1 MYLYFLFA
9 YCVLLW
15 FLFSCGHCNIIKE
28 TMNATEQILGEFGD
42 GRVVKMLADMSKEVQ
57 QVKMEADRLILE
69 EMFLTALEKLCDLE
83 RRTRLSADMNSNATV
98 QVWIVSVCFNE
109 RQYDILNEQIIALSK
124 KRSLMKYANSKMVR
138 ACVDSMPSV
147 ACKTAKLKLIETL
160 RKTTEGKIYVE
171 VERARLTHMLS
182 KMKEEDGDIDGA
194 VKVLLELQVLLKKK
208 KTYIFYFSNFYF
220 YFMLNLVVQWK
231 NRRKYSSCWSS
242 CACAYCEMILC
253 VRRSL
258 RKRFLL
264 DFSKHQDLKFKY
276 YKLMILLD
284 LYNKNYVGVSN
295 HYYNLSE
302 TEAYLDKAKIVTF
315 LKNAVVYAILAP
327 YSEEQWATMCRVSE
341 DSNFDQIPKYKELVQ
356 LFIKEEIISWKKDIL
371 GVYDKLKA
379 WNASSTDYVEEYV
392 ESEEHVLAN
401 LEQLQCRVGEHNM
414 RIVSKYYSRIYL
426 NRIAEL
432 VDWNAEK
439 TEEFL
444 CKLIVN
450 GTIPLAKICRP
461 SGVVNFVPKKKS
473 EEELDDWAV
482 GTVDVMEKINK
493 VTHLILKER
502 MMYKNV
508 HSFCEEEDS
517 EEEDWFTDTLFKRQS
532 SEYDD
537 YFDDPDENTED
548 IYVEMDESLSESM
561 SESELKA
568 IESEM
573 KSSIELDKIS
583 DVEVVFDRPF
593 FKFLLR
599 QTYFVYLNA
608 LIRFDY

>member
-1 MYLYFLFA
+1 
-9 YCVLLW
+9 
-15 FLFSCGHCNIIKE
+15 
-28 TMNATEQILGEFGD
+28 MNPPEQILGEFGD
-42 GRVVKMLADMSKEVQ
+42 GRVVKMLADMSKEVE
-57 QVKMEADRLILE
+57 QVKLEAERLISD
-69 EMFLTALEKLCDLE
+69 EMFAAALEKLCDME

-98 QVWIVSVCFNE
+98 QVNIVSVCFSE
-109 RQYDILNEQIIALSK
+109 KQYDILKEQIIALSK
-124 KRSLMKYANSKMVR
+124 KRSLMKYANSKMVQT
-138 ACVDSMPSV
+138 CVELMPSV
-147 ACKTAKLKLIETL
+147 SCKKAKFELIETL

-182 KMKEEDGDIDGA
+182 QMKEEDGDIEGA
-194 VKVLLELQVLLKKK
+194 VKVLLELQVLLKNKQIC
-208 KTYIFYFSNFYF
+208 IFISNFYWF
-220 YFMLNLVVQWK
+220 YIE
-231 NRRKYSSCWSS
+231 SCGSM
-242 CACAYCEMILC
+242 EKPEK
-253 VRRSL
+253 VF
-258 RKRFLL
+258 FLL
-264 DFSKHQDLKFKY
+264 EQLRLCILRNDFVRSTIIAKKISPKFFKSDIISKHQDLKFKY

-302 TEAYLDKAKIVTF
+302 TETFHDKSKIVTF

-327 YSEEQWATMCRVSE
+327 YSTEQWSTISRMSE
-341 DSNFDQIPKYKELVQ
+341 DGNFDQIPKYKELVQ

-379 WNASSTDYVEEYV
+379 WSVSSTDYVEEYV
-392 ESEEHVLAN
+392 ESQEHTLAN

-432 VDWNAEK
+432 VDWNVEK

-461 SGVVNFVPKKKS
+461 SGVVTFVPKKKS
-473 EEELDDWAV
+473 QEELDDWAV

-517 EEEDWFTDTLFKRQS
+517 DEEDWFTDTLFKRQS
-532 SEYDD
+532 SEYEDD
-537 YFDDPDENTED
+537 FDDPDENTED
-548 IYVEMDESLSESM
+548 MYVEVDETTSESL

-573 KSSIELDKIS
+573 EKKSVEPDKTS
-583 DVEVVFDRPF
+583 EVEVVFDRPF
-593 FKFLLR
+593 F
-599 QTYFVYLNA
+599 
-608 LIRFDY
+608 

>member
-1 MYLYFLFA
+1 
-9 YCVLLW
+9 
-15 FLFSCGHCNIIKE
+15 
-28 TMNATEQILGEFGD
+28 MNPPEQILGEFGD
-42 GRVVKMLADMSKEVQ
+42 GRVVKMLADMSKEVE
-57 QVKMEADRLILE
+57 QVKLEAERLISD
-69 EMFLTALEKLCDLE
+69 EMFAAALEKLCDME

-98 QVWIVSVCFNE
+98 QVNIVSVCFSE
-109 RQYDILNEQIIALSK
+109 KQYDILKEQIIALSK
-124 KRSLMKYANSKMVR
+124 KRSLMKYANSKMVQ
-138 ACVDSMPSV
+138 ACVELMPSV
-147 ACKTAKLKLIETL
+147 SCKKAKFELIETL

-182 KMKEEDGDIDGA
+182 QMKEEDGDIEGA
-194 VKVLLELQVLLKKK
+194 VKVLLELQVLLKNKQIC
-208 KTYIFYFSNFYF
+208 IFIFLIFIGF
-220 YFMLNLVVQWK
+220 ILNRVVRWK
-231 NRRKYSSCWSS
+231 NRRKCSSCWNS

-253 VRRSL
+253 ARRSS
-258 RKRFLL
+258 RKRFLQN
-264 DFSKHQDLKFKY
+264 FSKHQDLKFKY

-302 TEAYLDKAKIVTF
+302 TETFHDKSKIVTF

-327 YSEEQWATMCRVSE
+327 YSAEQWSTISRISE
-341 DSNFDQIPKYKELVQ
+341 DGNFDQIPKYKELVQ

-379 WNASSTDYVEEYV
+379 WSVSSTDYVEEYV
-392 ESEEHVLAN
+392 ESQEHILAN

-432 VDWNAEK
+432 VDWNVEK

-461 SGVVNFVPKKKS
+461 SGVVTFVPKKKS
-473 EEELDDWAV
+473 QEELDDWAV

-517 EEEDWFTDTLFKRQS
+517 DEEDWFTDTLFKRQS
-532 SEYDD
+532 SEYEDD
-537 YFDDPDENTED
+537 FDDPDENTED
-548 IYVEMDESLSESM
+548 MYVEVDETTSESL

-573 KSSIELDKIS
+573 EKKSVEPDKTS
-583 DVEVVFDRPF
+583 EVEVVFDRPF
-593 FKFLLR
+593 F
-599 QTYFVYLNA
+599 
-608 LIRFDY
+608 

>member
-9 YCVLLW
+9 YCVSLW
-15 FLFSCGHCNIIKE
+15 FLFSCDRRCNIIKE
-28 TMNATEQILGEFGD
+28 TMNPTEQILGEFGD
-42 GRVVKMLADMSKEVQ
+42 GRVVKMLADMSKEVE
-57 QVKMEADRLILE
+57 QVKLEAERLISD
-69 EMFLTALEKLCDLE
+69 EMFSAALEKLCDME
-83 RRTRLSADMNSNATV
+83 RRTRLSADMNSNATI
-98 QVWIVSVCFNE
+98 QVNIVSVCFSE
-109 RQYDILNEQIIALSK
+109 KQYDILKEQIIALSK
-124 KRSLMKYANSKMVR
+124 KRSLMKYANSKMVQ
-138 ACVDSMPSV
+138 ACVELMPSV
-147 ACKTAKLKLIETL
+147 SCKKAKFELIETL

-182 KMKEEDGDIDGA
+182 QMKEEDGDIEGA
-194 VKVLLELQVLLKKK
+194 VKVLLELQLRLCILRNDFVRSTIIAKKISPK
-208 KTYIFYFSNFYF
+208 FFKSDI
-220 YFMLNLVVQWK
+220 
-231 NRRKYSSCWSS
+231 
-242 CACAYCEMILC
+242 I
-253 VRRSL
+253 
-258 RKRFLL
+258 
-264 DFSKHQDLKFKY
+264 SKHQDLKFKY

-302 TEAYLDKAKIVTF
+302 TETFHDKAKIVTF

-327 YSEEQWATMCRVSE
+327 YSAEQWSTISRMSE
-341 DSNFDQIPKYKELVQ
+341 DGNFDQIPKYKELVQ

-379 WNASSTDYVEEYV
+379 WSVSSTDYVEEYV
-392 ESEEHVLAN
+392 ESQEHILAN

-432 VDWNAEK
+432 VDWNVEK

-473 EEELDDWAV
+473 QEELDDWAV

-517 EEEDWFTDTLFKRQS
+517 DEEDWFTDTLFKRQN
-532 SEYDD
+532 SEYEDD
-537 YFDDPDENTED
+537 FDDPDDNTED
-548 IYVEMDESLSESM
+548 MYVEVDETTSESL

-573 KSSIELDKIS
+573 EKKSVEPDETSE
-583 DVEVVFDRPF
+583 VEVVFDRPF
-593 FKFLLR
+593 F
-599 QTYFVYLNA
+599 
-608 LIRFDY
+608 

>member
-1 MYLYFLFA
+1 
-9 YCVLLW
+9 
-15 FLFSCGHCNIIKE
+15 
-28 TMNATEQILGEFGD
+28 MNPTEQILGEFGD
-42 GRVVKMLADMSKEVQ
+42 GRVVKMLADLSKEVE
-57 QVKMEADRLILE
+57 QVKLEAERLISD
-69 EMFLTALEKLCDLE
+69 EMFAAALEKLCDME

-98 QVWIVSVCFNE
+98 QVNIVSVCFSE
-109 RQYDILNEQIIALSK
+109 KQYDILKEQIIALSK
-124 KRSLMKYANSKMVR
+124 KRSLMKYANSKMVQ
-138 ACVDSMPSV
+138 ACVELMPSV
-147 ACKTAKLKLIETL
+147 SCKKAKFELIETL

-182 KMKEEDGDIDGA
+182 QMKEEDGDIEGA
-194 VKVLLELQVLLKKK
+194 VKVLLELQQLRLCILRNDFVRSTIIAKKISPK
-208 KTYIFYFSNFYF
+208 FFKSDI
-220 YFMLNLVVQWK
+220 
-231 NRRKYSSCWSS
+231 
-242 CACAYCEMILC
+242 I
-253 VRRSL
+253 
-258 RKRFLL
+258 
-264 DFSKHQDLKFKY
+264 SKHQDLKFKY

-302 TEAYLDKAKIVTF
+302 TETFHDKAKIVTF

-327 YSEEQWATMCRVSE
+327 YSAEQWSTISRMSE
-341 DSNFDQIPKYKELVQ
+341 DDNFDQIPKYKELVQ

-379 WNASSTDYVEEYV
+379 WSVSSTDYVEEYV
-392 ESEEHVLAN
+392 ESQEHILAN

-432 VDWNAEK
+432 VDWNVEK

-461 SGVVNFVPKKKS
+461 TGVVNFVPKKKS
-473 EEELDDWAV
+473 QEELDDWAV

-517 EEEDWFTDTLFKRQS
+517 DEEDWFTDTLFKRQS
-532 SEYDD
+532 SEYEDD
-537 YFDDPDENTED
+537 FDDTDENTED
-548 IYVEMDESLSESM
+548 MYVEVDETTSESL

-573 KSSIELDKIS
+573 EKKSVEPDKTS
-583 DVEVVFDRPF
+583 EVEVVFDRPF
-593 FKFLLR
+593 F
-599 QTYFVYLNA
+599 
-608 LIRFDY
+608 

>member
-15 FLFSCGHCNIIKE
+15 FFFSCGQCCNTIKE

-42 GRVVKMLADMSKEVQ
+42 GRVVKMLADMSKEVE
-57 QVKMEADRLILE
+57 QVKLEADRLISD
-69 EMFLTALEKLCDLE
+69 EMFLAALEKLCDLE
-83 RRTRLSADMNSNATV
+83 RRTRLSADMKSNATV
-98 QVWIVSVCFNE
+98 QVCIVSVCFNE
-109 RQYDILNEQIIALSK
+109 KQYDILNEQIIALSK
-124 KRSLMKYANSKMVR
+124 KRSLMKYANSKMVQ
-138 ACVDSMPSV
+138 ACVDLMPSV
-147 ACKTAKLKLIETL
+147 TCKTAKLELIETL

-182 KMKEEDGDIDGA
+182 KMKEEEGDIDGA
-194 VKVLLELQVLLKKK
+194 VKVLLELQLRLCILRNDFVRSSIIAKK
-208 KTYIFYFSNFYF
+208 ISP
-220 YFMLNLVVQWK
+220 
-231 NRRKYSSCWSS
+231 
-242 CACAYCEMILC
+242 
-253 VRRSL
+253 
-258 RKRFLL
+258 RFFKS
-264 DFSKHQDLKFKY
+264 DIIVKHQDLKFKY

-302 TEAYLDKAKIVTF
+302 TEAFLDKAKIITF

-327 YSEEQWATMCRVSE
+327 YSEEQWATVRRVSE

-432 VDWNAEK
+432 VDWNVEK

-517 EEEDWFTDTLFKRQS
+517 DEEDWFTDTLFKRQS
-532 SEYDD
+532 SDYDE
-537 YFDDPDENTED
+537 YFDEPDENTED
-548 IYVEMDESLSESM
+548 AYAEMDESISESISESDLKAM
-561 SESELKA
+561 ESEL
-568 IESEM
+568 M
-573 KSSIELDKIS
+573 KSSIELEDIS
-583 DVEVVFDRPF
+583 EVEVVFDRPF
-593 FKFLLR
+593 L
-599 QTYFVYLNA
+599 
-608 LIRFDY
+608 

>member
-1 MYLYFLFA
+1 
-9 YCVLLW
+9 
-15 FLFSCGHCNIIKE
+15 
-28 TMNATEQILGEFGD
+28 MNPPEQILGEFGD
-42 GRVVKMLADMSKEVQ
+42 GRVVKMLADMSKEVE
-57 QVKMEADRLILE
+57 QVKLEAERLISD
-69 EMFLTALEKLCDLE
+69 EMFAAALEKLCDME

-98 QVWIVSVCFNE
+98 QVNIVSVCFSE
-109 RQYDILNEQIIALSK
+109 KQYDILKEQIIALSK
-124 KRSLMKYANSKMVR
+124 KRSLMKYANSKMVQ
-138 ACVDSMPSV
+138 ACVELMPSV
-147 ACKTAKLKLIETL
+147 SCKKAKFELIETL

-182 KMKEEDGDIDGA
+182 QMKEEDGDIEGA
-194 VKVLLELQVLLKKK
+194 VKVLLELQKV
-208 KTYIFYFSNFYF
+208 F
-220 YFMLNLVVQWK
+220 
-231 NRRKYSSCWSS
+231 
-242 CACAYCEMILC
+242 
-253 VRRSL
+253 
-258 RKRFLL
+258 FLL
-264 DFSKHQDLKFKY
+264 EQLRLCILRNDFVRSTIIAKKISPKFFKSDIISKHQDLKFKY

-302 TEAYLDKAKIVTF
+302 TETFHDKSKIVTF

-327 YSEEQWATMCRVSE
+327 YSAEQWSTISRISE
-341 DSNFDQIPKYKELVQ
+341 DGNFDQIPKYKELVQ

-379 WNASSTDYVEEYV
+379 WSVSSTDYVEEYV
-392 ESEEHVLAN
+392 ESQEHILAN

-432 VDWNAEK
+432 VDWNVEK

-461 SGVVNFVPKKKS
+461 SGVVTFVPKKKS
-473 EEELDDWAV
+473 QEELDDWAV

-517 EEEDWFTDTLFKRQS
+517 DEEDWFTDTLFKRQS
-532 SEYDD
+532 SEYEDD
-537 YFDDPDENTED
+537 FDDPDENTED
-548 IYVEMDESLSESM
+548 MYVEVDETTSESL

-573 KSSIELDKIS
+573 EKKSVEPDKTS
-583 DVEVVFDRPF
+583 EVEVVFDRPF
-593 FKFLLR
+593 F
-599 QTYFVYLNA
+599 
-608 LIRFDY
+608 

>member
-1 MYLYFLFA
+1 
-9 YCVLLW
+9 
-15 FLFSCGHCNIIKE
+15 
-28 TMNATEQILGEFGD
+28 MNPPEQILGEFGD
-42 GRVVKMLADMSKEVQ
+42 GRVVKMLADMSKEVE
-57 QVKMEADRLILE
+57 QVKLEAERLISD
-69 EMFLTALEKLCDLE
+69 EMFAAALEKLCDME

-98 QVWIVSVCFNE
+98 QVNIVSVCFSE
-109 RQYDILNEQIIALSK
+109 KQYDILKEQIIALSK
-124 KRSLMKYANSKMVR
+124 KRSLMKYANSKMVQ
-138 ACVDSMPSV
+138 ACVELMPSV
-147 ACKTAKLKLIETL
+147 SCKKAKFELIETL

-182 KMKEEDGDIDGA
+182 QMKEEDGDIEGA
-194 VKVLLELQVLLKKK
+194 VKVLLELQKV
-208 KTYIFYFSNFYF
+208 F
-220 YFMLNLVVQWK
+220 
-231 NRRKYSSCWSS
+231 
-242 CACAYCEMILC
+242 
-253 VRRSL
+253 
-258 RKRFLL
+258 FLL
-264 DFSKHQDLKFKY
+264 EQLRLCILRNDFVRSTIIAKKISPKFFKSDIISKHQDLKFKY

-302 TEAYLDKAKIVTF
+302 TETFHDKSKIVTF

-327 YSEEQWATMCRVSE
+327 YSAEQWSTISRMSE
-341 DSNFDQIPKYKELVQ
+341 DGNFDQIPKYKELVQ

-379 WNASSTDYVEEYV
+379 WSVSSTDYVEEYV
-392 ESEEHVLAN
+392 ESQEHILAN

-432 VDWNAEK
+432 VDWNVEK

-461 SGVVNFVPKKKS
+461 SGVVTFVPKKKS
-473 EEELDDWAV
+473 QEELDDWAV

-517 EEEDWFTDTLFKRQS
+517 DEEDWFTDTLFKRQS
-532 SEYDD
+532 SEYEDD
-537 YFDDPDENTED
+537 FDDPDENTED
-548 IYVEMDESLSESM
+548 MYVEVDETTSESL

-573 KSSIELDKIS
+573 EKKSVEPDKTS

-593 FKFLLR
+593 F
-599 QTYFVYLNA
+599 
-608 LIRFDY
+608 

>member
-138 ACVDSMPSV
+138 ACVDSMPS
-147 ACKTAKLKLIETL
+147 
-160 RKTTEGKIYVE
+160 IYVE

-194 VKVLLELQVLLKKK
+194 VKVLLELQ
-208 KTYIFYFSNFYF
+208 
-220 YFMLNLVVQWK
+220 
-231 NRRKYSSCWSS
+231 
-242 CACAYCEMILC
+242 
-253 VRRSL
+253 
-258 RKRFLL
+258 
-264 DFSKHQDLKFKY
+264 HQDLKFKY

>member
-1 MYLYFLFA
+1 LKISI
-9 YCVLLW
+9 VIHIN
-15 FLFSCGHCNIIKE
+15 FSRNIIKE
-28 TMNATEQILGEFGD
+28 TMNPPEQILGEFGD
-42 GRVVKMLADMSKEVQ
+42 GRVVKMLADMSKEVE
-57 QVKMEADRLILE
+57 QVKLEAERLISD
-69 EMFLTALEKLCDLE
+69 EMFAAALEKLCDME

-98 QVWIVSVCFNE
+98 QVNIVSVCFSE
-109 RQYDILNEQIIALSK
+109 KQYDILKEQIIALSK
-124 KRSLMKYANSKMVR
+124 KRSLMKYANSKMVQ
-138 ACVDSMPSV
+138 ACVELMPSV
-147 ACKTAKLKLIETL
+147 SCKKAKFELIETL

-182 KMKEEDGDIDGA
+182 QMKEEDGDIEGA
-194 VKVLLELQVLLKKK
+194 VKVLLELQKV
-208 KTYIFYFSNFYF
+208 F
-220 YFMLNLVVQWK
+220 
-231 NRRKYSSCWSS
+231 
-242 CACAYCEMILC
+242 
-253 VRRSL
+253 
-258 RKRFLL
+258 FLL
-264 DFSKHQDLKFKY
+264 EQLRLCILRNDFVRSTIIAKKISPKFFKSDIISKHQDLKFKY

-302 TEAYLDKAKIVTF
+302 TETFHDKSKIVTF

-327 YSEEQWATMCRVSE
+327 YSAEQWSTISRMSE
-341 DSNFDQIPKYKELVQ
+341 DGNFDQIPKYKELVQ

-379 WNASSTDYVEEYV
+379 WSVSSTDYVEEYV
-392 ESEEHVLAN
+392 ESQEHILAN

-432 VDWNAEK
+432 VDWNVEK

-461 SGVVNFVPKKKS
+461 SGVVTFVPKKKS
-473 EEELDDWAV
+473 QEELDDWAV

-517 EEEDWFTDTLFKRQS
+517 DEEDWFTDTLFKRQS
-532 SEYDD
+532 SEYEDD
-537 YFDDPDENTED
+537 FDDPDENTED
-548 IYVEMDESLSESM
+548 MYVEVDETTSESL

-573 KSSIELDKIS
+573 EKKSVEPDKTS
-583 DVEVVFDRPF
+583 EVEVVFDRPF
-593 FKFLLR
+593 F
-599 QTYFVYLNA
+599 
-608 LIRFDY
+608 

>member
-9 YCVLLW
+9 YCVSLW
-15 FLFSCGHCNIIKE
+15 FLFSCGQCCNIIKE

-42 GRVVKMLADMSKEVQ
+42 GRVVKMLADMSKEVE

-194 VKVLLELQVLLKKK
+194 VKVLLELQKV
-208 KTYIFYFSNFYF
+208 F
-220 YFMLNLVVQWK
+220 
-231 NRRKYSSCWSS
+231 
-242 CACAYCEMILC
+242 
-253 VRRSL
+253 
-258 RKRFLL
+258 FLL
-264 DFSKHQDLKFKY
+264 EQLRLCILRNDFVRSSIIAKKISPRFFKSDIILKHQDLKFKY

-379 WNASSTDYVEEYV
+379 WNASSTDYVEEYI

-517 EEEDWFTDTLFKRQS
+517 EEEDWFTETLFKRQS

-593 FKFLLR
+593 L
-599 QTYFVYLNA
+599 
-608 LIRFDY
+608 

>member
-1 MYLYFLFA
+1 LKISI
-9 YCVLLW
+9 VIHIN
-15 FLFSCGHCNIIKE
+15 FSCNIIKE
-28 TMNATEQILGEFGD
+28 TMNPTEQILGEFGD
-42 GRVVKMLADMSKEVQ
+42 GRVVKMLADMSKEVE
-57 QVKMEADRLILE
+57 QVKLEAERLISD
-69 EMFLTALEKLCDLE
+69 EMFAAALEKLCDME

-98 QVWIVSVCFNE
+98 QVNIVSVCFSE
-109 RQYDILNEQIIALSK
+109 KQYDILKEQIIALSK
-124 KRSLMKYANSKMVR
+124 KRSLMKYANSKMVQ
-138 ACVDSMPSV
+138 ACVELMPSV
-147 ACKTAKLKLIETL
+147 SCKKAKFELIETL

-182 KMKEEDGDIDGA
+182 QMKEEDGDIEGA
-194 VKVLLELQVLLKKK
+194 VKVLLELQ
-208 KTYIFYFSNFYF
+208 
-220 YFMLNLVVQWK
+220 
-231 NRRKYSSCWSS
+231 
-242 CACAYCEMILC
+242 
-253 VRRSL
+253 
-258 RKRFLL
+258 
-264 DFSKHQDLKFKY
+264 HQDLKFKY

-302 TEAYLDKAKIVTF
+302 TETFHDKSKIVTF

-327 YSEEQWATMCRVSE
+327 YSAEQWSTISRMSE
-341 DSNFDQIPKYKELVQ
+341 DGNFDQIPKYKELVQ

-379 WNASSTDYVEEYV
+379 WSVSSTDYVEEYV
-392 ESEEHVLAN
+392 ESQEHILAN

-432 VDWNAEK
+432 VDWNVEK

-473 EEELDDWAV
+473 QEELDDWAV

-517 EEEDWFTDTLFKRQS
+517 DEEDWFTDTLFKRQS
-532 SEYDD
+532 SEYEDD
-537 YFDDPDENTED
+537 FDDPDENTED
-548 IYVEMDESLSESM
+548 MYVEVDETTSESL

-573 KSSIELDKIS
+573 EKKSVEPDKTS
-583 DVEVVFDRPF
+583 EVEVVFDRPF
-593 FKFLLR
+593 F
-599 QTYFVYLNA
+599 
-608 LIRFDY
+608 

>member
-1 MYLYFLFA
+1 LILISS
-9 YCVLLW
+9 LIDIN
-15 FLFSCGHCNIIKE
+15 FSCNTIKE

-42 GRVVKMLADMSKEVQ
+42 GRVVKMLADMSKEVE
-57 QVKMEADRLILE
+57 QVKLEADRLISD
-69 EMFLTALEKLCDLE
+69 EMFLAALEKLCDLE
-83 RRTRLSADMNSNATV
+83 RRTRLSADMKSNATV
-98 QVWIVSVCFNE
+98 QVCIVSVCFNE
-109 RQYDILNEQIIALSK
+109 KQYDILNEQIIALSK
-124 KRSLMKYANSKMVR
+124 KRSLMKYANSKMVQ
-138 ACVDSMPSV
+138 ACVDLMPS
-147 ACKTAKLKLIETL
+147 
-160 RKTTEGKIYVE
+160 IYVE

-182 KMKEEDGDIDGA
+182 KMKEEEGDIDGA
-194 VKVLLELQVLLKKK
+194 VKVLLELQ
-208 KTYIFYFSNFYF
+208 
-220 YFMLNLVVQWK
+220 
-231 NRRKYSSCWSS
+231 
-242 CACAYCEMILC
+242 
-253 VRRSL
+253 
-258 RKRFLL
+258 
-264 DFSKHQDLKFKY
+264 HQDLKFKY

-302 TEAYLDKAKIVTF
+302 TEAFLDKAKIITF

-327 YSEEQWATMCRVSE
+327 YSEEQWATVRRVSE

-432 VDWNAEK
+432 VDWNVEK

-517 EEEDWFTDTLFKRQS
+517 DEEDWFTDTLFKRQS
-532 SEYDD
+532 SDYDE
-537 YFDDPDENTED
+537 YFDEPDENTED
-548 IYVEMDESLSESM
+548 AYAEMDESISESISESDLKAM
-561 SESELKA
+561 ESEL
-568 IESEM
+568 M
-573 KSSIELDKIS
+573 KSSIELEDIS
-583 DVEVVFDRPF
+583 EVEVVFDRPF
-593 FKFLLR
+593 FRLISY
-599 QTYFVYLNA
+599 TYLNA
-608 LIRFDY
+608 LI